1 MSGVHLYLHI
11 PFCARKCSY
20 CDFAIAVRSRTPDA
34 EYLDAIH
41 REWGGWQVHPT
52 IAAADTLSTVYFG
65 GGTPSRLE
73 PATIATLLGMLT
85 QDRSLAPGA
94 EVTLEANPDDVT
106 PERAG
111 EWARAGIT
119 RVSLGAQSHDQQV
132 LDWMHRTH
140 RAEQVPLAVTA
151 LRGAGITDISLDLI
165 FALPPEVPRDWS
177 ADLDRT
183 LALEP
188 THVSLY
194 GLTVESHT
202 PLARWKER
210 GEVHEAPGE
219 RYAEEYLEAHER
231 LERAGMHHYEVSN
244 ASLPGRG
251 SRHNSAYW
259 SGAEYLGLGPSA
271 HSFLDGERSWNAR
284 EWVAYRDQ
292 VRQTGVAREGAE
304 RLTPGQQ
311 RLERRYLDLRTRTG
325 TPLEGLDPARVSSW
339 EAEGWARR
347 DGSRLVLTAEGWLR
361 LDALVAQLERP

>member
-1 MSGVHLYLHI
+1 MSGVHLYLHV

-34 EYLDAIH
+34 EYLEALR
-41 REWGGWQVHPT
+41 REWDGWQAHPSL
-52 IAAADTLSTVYFG
+52 AEADTLRTVYFG

-73 PATIATLLGMLT
+73 PATIAALLVMLT
-85 QDRSLAPGA
+85 RDRALESGA

-106 PERAG
+106 PERAR

-140 RAEQVPLAVTA
+140 RAEQVPLAVSA

-165 FALPPEVPRDWS
+165 FALPPEVPRNWS
-177 ADLDRT
+177 TDLDTT
-183 LALEP
+183 LALQP
-188 THVSLY
+188 THISLY

-219 RYAEEYLEAHER
+219 RYADEYLAAHER
-231 LERAGMHHYEVSN
+231 LVDTGMQHYEVSN
-244 ASLPGRG
+244 ASLPGYG
-251 SRHNSAYW
+251 SRHNAAYW
-259 SGAEYLGLGPSA
+259 SGAEYLGMGPSA
-271 HSFLDGERSWNAR
+271 HSFLGGERSWNTR

-292 VRQTGVAREGAE
+292 VMRTGAARDGAE
-304 RLTPGQQ
+304 RLTGEQQ
-311 RLERRYLDLRTRTG
+311 RLERRYLDLRTRAG
-325 TPLEGLDPARVSSW
+325 TPLEGLDPARVASW
-339 EAEGWARR
+339 EAARWARR
-347 DGSRLVLTAEGWLR
+347 EGARLVLTAEGWLR